1 MYWMNSSISSYLVK
15 AKGHATQQQDLC
27 MMTKISLED
36 KFKET
41 GGKRPYVQRLFG
53 RIARI
58 YDLMNRLMSFGLD
71 GYWRARTARYLALG
85 TGETGLDLGTGTAD
99 LSIAVIRASGP
110 GTHMIGMDI
119 TPEML
124 EQGKLKLARMGLQD
138 CIELRIGDA
147 EHIDLPDNSVDGCC
161 SAFTIRNLTDLRQG
175 FREMLRVVRPGGH
188 VACLEINHPPGKI
201 FGGLFYFYFY
211 KLAPLFGS
219 IIGKAF
225 EEYNY
230 LPNSLTTFPD
240 APSVKKIM
248 EEAGWSDVRFY
259 RLSGGIVAIHV
270 GTKEKQ

>member
-1 MYWMNSSISSYLVK
+1 MARL
-15 AKGHATQQQDLC
+15 
-27 MMTKISLED
+27 SLEE

-53 RIARI
+53 RIAWI
-58 YDLMNRLMSFGLD
+58 YDPMNRLMSFGLD
-71 GYWRARTARYLALG
+71 RYWRARAARYLALA
-85 TGETGLDLGTGTAD
+85 TGETGLDLGAGTAD

-124 EQGKLKLARMGLQD
+124 DQGRTKLARLGLQD
-138 CIELRIGDA
+138 RIELRVGDA

-161 SAFTIRNLTDLRQG
+161 SAFTVRNLIDIRQG
-175 FREMLRVVRPGGH
+175 FREMLRVVRPGGR
-188 VACLEINHPPGKI
+188 VVCLEISHPPGKI

-211 KLAPLFGS
+211 KLAPLFGTL
-219 IIGKAF
+219 IGKAF

-240 APSVKKIM
+240 APTLQAMM
-248 EEAGWSDVRFY
+248 EEVGWSNVRFY
-259 RLSGGIVAIHV
+259 RPSGGIVAIHV
-270 GTKEKQ
+270 GTKVEQA

>member
-1 MYWMNSSISSYLVK
+1 
-15 AKGHATQQQDLC
+15 
-27 MMTKISLED
+27 MTTKTSLEE

-53 RIARI
+53 RIARV

-71 GYWRARTARYLALG
+71 RYWRARAARYLALG
-85 TGETGLDLGTGTAD
+85 TGETGLDLGAGTAD

-124 EQGKLKLARMGLQD
+124 DQGRIKLTRMGLQD
-138 CIELRIGDA
+138 RIDLRVGDA

-161 SAFTIRNLTDLRQG
+161 SAFMVRNLTHIRQG
-175 FREMLRVVRPGGH
+175 FREMLRVVRPGGR
-188 VACLEINHPPGKI
+188 VVCLEISHPPGKI

-211 KLAPLFGS
+211 KLAPLFGTVL
-219 IIGKAF
+219 GKAF

-240 APSVKKIM
+240 ALALKEIM
-248 EEAGWSDVRFY
+248 VESGWSNVRFY
-259 RLSGGIVAIHV
+259 RLTRGIVAIHV
-270 GTKEKQ
+270 GTKEERTQP